1 MSNPT
6 GLLRNPGL
14 APRVGTIVKRNL
26 MGCFILALLVLAAA
40 SPSMA
45 QRVRGEYALV
55 LEDPPLV
62 EQIAAREGLESAAA
76 EEARQ
81 RIQEAQ
87 DKLAAELE
95 QRGIAVVSRAHTL
108 VNAVF
113 VRAPQSRLEELRGLP
128 GVRRVSFLPPVKRHL
143 NRAAGLVKAPEAWA
157 ALGGMANAGA
167 GIKIG
172 IIDSGIDVNHPAFQ
186 DPSLTAPPGFPKC
199 SPPGSGWNCSDYTN
213 KKVIVARS
221 YVHILARG
229 SSSTEPWLDSRPDDL
244 SPRDRVGHGTANAM
258 IAAGVTNTSP
268 EGITITGVAPKAFL
282 GNYKIFGS
290 PGVNDYTFDSAI
302 IAALEDAFL
311 DGMDIVTLSLGSPAV
326 YGPLD
331 RGAACGLSNPN
342 AVCDIRADAV
352 QNAVSNGLVV
362 VVSAGNEGHLGA
374 NYPMYNIISTPGTA
388 PAAITVGATTN
399 SHVFLNSVRVLGTGV
414 PSNLQRIDAL
424 LGDGPKP
431 SGALTAPV
439 RDITTV
445 DSTGLACASLPAN
458 SLAGAIAL
466 IQRGTCT
473 FFTKVSNAQEAGAV
487 GVILYLDNQADA
499 LFSPAGLTG
508 TAIPAAMIDNA
519 SGMALKDFL
528 AANPGRQAAIDPS
541 LSEVDASYD
550 EIAAFSSRGPAI
562 GTFDVK
568 PELVAVGTDMFTA
581 TQKYDPNSDM
591 YDPSGYSAYSGTS
604 FSVPLVAGAAALVK
618 QKTPNLRPA
627 DVKSALVNTASS
639 GIQDPGAGDA
649 DVLTAG
655 AGKLN
660 VDAALRTNVSVD
672 PAALSFGDVSAWPPT
687 PRTLRLRNLGTSPVT
702 VTLNATA
709 PLSLSQT
716 SVGLQP
722 GAAATQISVNLSGSV
737 PQPGAYQ
744 TFVTISGGAVPL
756 RVPVFFVRPDGG
768 PYKPYNMIALSG
780 DGFINLLGDDT
791 VPNQLI
797 VKVVDRYGAPVPDLP
812 VVFRPAKDDGGRVDK
827 ADARTDIYGIATAYV
842 FPGSNIGEQLFE
854 AVADGMVVQFFGTT
868 IAPPFINTR
877 GVVSAA
883 NGLENQ
889 GQAPGSYISIYGTG
903 LSPASKALST
913 PYVPLSLAG
922 VSVSFDTLTL
932 SVPGRVHYVSPYQLN
947 VLVPWEL
954 AGLNSVRTKVSIGG
968 FSTAVYTLALNDY
981 APVLFQYPLGSGF
994 AVALWNNTVVTTSNP
1009 VPRGQK
1015 VTLFVNGMGPV
1026 DNPVPTGEMTPLL
1039 PLSRTTT
1046 TPTVTIGGVPAQV
1059 SFSGLAPLATGIYLL
1074 EVTVPAGAPAGNQ
1087 PVVVTIGGVSSPAVN
1102 LPIS

>member
-1 MSNPT
+1 MSNET
-6 GLLRNPGL
+6 GLLRNAGL
-14 APRVGTIVKRNL
+14 TPRVGTIVKRNL
-26 MGCFILALLVLAAA
+26 MACLILALLVLGAA

-62 EQIAAREGLESAAA
+62 EQTAAREGLESAAA

-87 DKLAAELE
+87 DKLVAELE
-95 QRGIAVVSRAHTL
+95 QRGIAVASRAHTL

-172 IIDSGIDVNHPAFQ
+172 IIDSGIDVSHPAFQ
-186 DPSLTAPPGFPKC
+186 ASSLTPPPGFPKC
-199 SPPGSGWNCSDYTN
+199 SPAGSGWSCSDYTN

-290 PGVNDYTFDSAI
+290 PGVNDYTFGSAI

-331 RGAACGLSNPN
+331 RGAACGLSNPS

-352 QNAVSNGLVV
+352 QNAVNNGLVV
-362 VVSAGNEGHLGA
+362 VVSAGNDGDLGVY
-374 NYPMYNIISTPGTA
+374 YPMYNIISTPGTA

-399 SHVFLNSVRVLGTGV
+399 SHVFFNSVRVIGAGV
-414 PSNLQRIDAL
+414 PSNLQRINAL

-431 SGALTAPV
+431 LAAVTAPL

-458 SLAGAIAL
+458 SLAGSLAL
-466 IQRGTCT
+466 IRRGSCT

-487 GVILYLDNQADA
+487 GVILYLDNPTDA

-508 TAIPAAMIDNA
+508 TTIPAAMIDNA
-519 SGMALKDFL
+519 SGTALRSFL
-528 AANPGRQAAIDPS
+528 SANPGRQAAIDPS
-541 LSEVDASYD
+541 LTEVDASFD

-562 GTFDVK
+562 GTFDIK
-568 PELVAVGTDMFTA
+568 PELVAVGTDMFAA

-627 DVKSALVNTASS
+627 DVKSVLVNTASS

-660 VDAALRTNVSVD
+660 VDAALRANVSVD

-702 VTLNATA
+702 VTLSAPA

-716 SVGLQP
+716 SVVLQP

-744 TFVTISGGAVPL
+744 TFVAISGGAVSL
-756 RVPVFFVRPDGG
+756 RVPVFFVRPDGV
-768 PYKPYNMIALSG
+768 PDNMIALYG
-780 DGFINLLGDDT
+780 DGFIDLPGGDIDF
-791 VPNQLI
+791 PNQLI
-797 VKVVDRYGAPVPDLP
+797 IKVVDRYGAPVPNLP
-812 VVFRPAKDDGGRVDK
+812 VLFRPALGYGGRVIA
-827 ADARTDIYGIATAYV
+827 ADARTDVYGIAAADV
-842 FPGSNIGEQLFE
+842 LPGNNIGEQLFE
-854 AVADGMVVQFFGTT
+854 AVAGGMVVQFFGTT

-922 VSVSFDTLTL
+922 VSVSFDTLTV

-954 AGLNSVRTKVSIGG
+954 AGLNSVRTKVSIGD
-968 FSTAVYTLALNDY
+968 FSTAVYTLTLRDY

-1015 VTLFVNGMGPV
+1015 VTLFVDGMGPV

-1074 EVTVPAGAPAGNQ
+1074 EVTVPAGAPVGNQ
-1087 PVVVTIGGVSSPAVN
+1087 TVVVTIGGASSPAVN

>member
-1 MSNPT
+1 M
-6 GLLRNPGL
+6 
-14 APRVGTIVKRNL
+14 KRNL
-26 MGCFILALLVLAAA
+26 MACFILALLVLAAV

-62 EQIAAREGLESAAA
+62 QQISAREGFESAAA
-76 EEARQ
+76 EEARE

-87 DKLAAELE
+87 DKLVAELE
-95 QRGIAVVSRAHTL
+95 QRGIAVVSRSHTL

-143 NRAAGLVKAPEAWA
+143 NRAAGLVKAPEAWT

-172 IIDSGIDVNHPAFQ
+172 IIDSGIDVSHPAFQ
-186 DPSLTAPPGFPKC
+186 DPSLTPPPGFPKC
-199 SPPGSGWNCSDYTN
+199 SPAGGGWNCSDYTN

-229 SSSTEPWLDSRPDDL
+229 SSSSEPWLDSRPDDL

-290 PGVNDYTFDSAI
+290 PGVNDYTFGSAI

-362 VVSAGNEGHLGA
+362 VVSAGNEGDLGVY
-374 NYPMYNIISTPGTA
+374 YPMYNIISTPGTA
-388 PAAITVGATTN
+388 PGAITVGATTS
-399 SHVFLNSVRVLGTGV
+399 SHVFFQSVRILGTGV
-414 PSNLQRIDAL
+414 PANLQRINAL

-431 SGALTAPV
+431 SGAMTAPL

-445 DSTGLACASLPAN
+445 DSTGLACASLPTN

-466 IQRGTCT
+466 IKRGSCT

-487 GVILYLDNQADA
+487 GVIFYLDDPADA
-499 LFSPAGLTG
+499 LFSPAGLIG
-508 TAIPAAMIDNA
+508 TTIPAAMIDNA
-519 SGMALKDFL
+519 SGTALRSFL
-528 AANPGRQAAIDPS
+528 AANPGRQAVIDPS
-541 LSEVDASYD
+541 LNEVDAAFD

-562 GTFDVK
+562 GTFDIK

-604 FSVPLVAGAAALVK
+604 FSAPLVAGAAALVK
-618 QKTPNLRPA
+618 QKTPNLKPA

-660 VDAALRTNVSVD
+660 VDAALRANVSVD

-687 PRTLRLRNLGTSPVT
+687 PRTLWLRNLGSSPVT
-702 VTLNATA
+702 VTLNAPA

-716 SVGLQP
+716 SVVLQP
-722 GAAATQISVNLSGSV
+722 GAAATPISVNLSGSV
-737 PQPGAYQ
+737 PQPGSYQ

-756 RVPVFFVRPDGG
+756 RVPVFFVRPDGV
-768 PYKPYNMIALSG
+768 PDNMIALYG
-780 DGFINLLGDDT
+780 DGFIDLPGGDIDF
-791 VPNQLI
+791 PNQLI
-797 VKVVDRYGAPVPDLP
+797 VKVVDRYGAPVPNLP
-812 VVFRPAKDDGGRVDK
+812 VLFRPAQGYGGRVIA
-827 ADARTDIYGIATAYV
+827 ADARTDTYGIAAADV
-842 FPGSNIGEQLFE
+842 LPGNNIGEQVFE
-854 AVADGMVVQFFGTT
+854 AVAGGMVVQFFGTT

-954 AGLNSVRTKVSIGG
+954 AGLNSVRTKVSIGD
-968 FSTAVYTLALNDY
+968 FSTAVYTLTLRDY
-981 APVLFQYPLGSGF
+981 APVLFQYPLSSGF
-994 AVALWNNTVVTTSNP
+994 AVALWNNTVVTPSNP

-1059 SFSGLAPLATGIYLL
+1059 SFSGLAPLATGIYMLD
-1074 EVTVPAGAPAGNQ
+1074 VTVPAGAPTGNQ
-1087 PVVVTIGGVSSPAVN
+1087 PVVVTIGDVSSPAVN